1 MIKAVIFDMDGT
13 LLDSERIGLKAWQ
26 YVIDKYSLPFD
37 LSLPY
42 RSIGLNYTS
51 MQNLFLTELGDDY
64 PFEKYWKYVKQKFSE
79 YEEKNGIPVKQGF
92 NELCTY
98 LKANKIGM
106 YVATSTYHASAAKE
120 LEHSGVL
127 GYFDGIIGGD
137 EITKGKPDP
146 EIFIKAA
153 ELSGYNKENCLVIED
168 STNGLKAGINS
179 GIRTVYIK
187 DIVDVPSEI
196 ADKAYAKCE
205 ALDDVINVIKNDI

>member
-1 MIKAVIFDMDGT
+1 MIRAVIFDMDGT
-13 LLDSERIGLKAWQ
+13 LLDSERIVLKAWQ

-42 RSIGLNYTS
+42 RSIGLNYAS
-51 MQNLFLTELGDDY
+51 MKTLFLSELGEDY
-64 PFEKYWKYVKQKFSE
+64 PFDKYWGYAKQYLQNAKRRTA
-79 YEEKNGIPVKQGF
+79 YPVKAGF
-92 NELCTY
+92 DELCTY

-120 LEHSGVL
+120 LEHSGIL

-146 EIFIKAA
+146 EIFIKSA
-153 ELSGYNKENCLVIED
+153 EKTGFVKSECLIVED
-168 STNGLKAGINS
+168 SSNGLRAGIAS
-179 GIRTVYIK
+179 GIRTVFIK

-196 ADKAYAKCE
+196 TDKIFARC
-205 ALDDVINVIKNDI
+205 DDLSGVIDIITEID

>member
-1 MIKAVIFDMDGT
+1 MIRAVIFDMDGT
-13 LLDSERIGLKAWQ
+13 LLDSERIVLKAWQ

-42 RSIGLNYTS
+42 RSIGLNYDS
-51 MQNLFLTELGDDY
+51 MKTLFLSELGEDY
-64 PFEKYWKYVKQKFSE
+64 PFDKYWGYAKQYLQNAKRRTA
-79 YEEKNGIPVKQGF
+79 YPVKAGF
-92 NELCTY
+92 DELCTY

-120 LEHSGVL
+120 LEHSGIL

-153 ELSGYNKENCLVIED
+153 KLSGYSKGNCLVIED
-168 STNGLKAGINS
+168 STNGLKAGISS
-179 GIRTVYIK
+179 GIKTVYIK
-187 DIVDVPSEI
+187 DIVDVPTEI
-196 ADKAYAKCE
+196 TDKAYAKCG
-205 ALDDVINVIKNDI
+205 ALDGVINIIKNEI

>member
-42 RSIGLNYTS
+42 RSIGLNYDS
-51 MQNLFLTELGDDY
+51 MKTLFLSELGEDY
-64 PFEKYWKYVKQKFSE
+64 PFDKYWGYAKQYFAE

-92 NELCTY
+92 DELCTY
-98 LKANKIGM
+98 LKANK
-106 YVATSTYHASAAKE
+106 V
-120 LEHSGVL
+120 

-137 EITKGKPDP
+137 EITRGKPDP
-146 EIFIKAA
+146 EIFITAA
-153 ELSGYNKENCLVIED
+153 EKTGFDKSECLIVED
-168 STNGLKAGINS
+168 SSNGLSAGIAS
-179 GIRTVYIK
+179 GIRTVFIK

-196 ADKAYAKCE
+196 TEKVFASC
-205 ALDDVINVIKNDI
+205 DDLSGVIGIITQIR

>member
-13 LLDSERIGLKAWQ
+13 LLDSERIGLKAWE

-64 PFEKYWKYVKQKFSE
+64 PFEKYWKCVKQKFSE

-120 LEHSGVL
+120 LEHSGIL

-196 ADKAYAKCE
+196 ANKAYAKCE

>member
-42 RSIGLNYTS
+42 RSIGLNYDS
-51 MQNLFLTELGDDY
+51 MKTLFLSELGKDY
-64 PFEKYWKYVKQKFSE
+64 PFDKYRGYAKRYFSE

-92 NELCTY
+92 DELCTY
-98 LKANKIGM
+98 LKANKVGM

-120 LEHSGVL
+120 LEHSGIL

-137 EITKGKPDP
+137 EITRGKPDP
-146 EIFIKAA
+146 EIFITPPKRRALTSRNVL
-153 ELSGYNKENCLVIED
+153 LSR
-168 STNGLKAGINS
+168 TAQTAS
-179 GIRTVYIK
+179 GQ
-187 DIVDVPSEI
+187 
-196 ADKAYAKCE
+196 A
-205 ALDDVINVIKNDI
+205 

>member
-51 MQNLFLTELGDDY
+51 MEQLFRSELGNDF
-64 PFEKYWKYVKQKFSE
+64 PFETYWKYTKQRFNE
-79 YEEKNGIPVKQGF
+79 IEEESGIPVKQGF
-92 NELCTY
+92 DKLCDY
-98 LKANKIGM
+98 LKANNIGM

-120 LEHSGVL
+120 LEHSGIL

-137 EITKGKPDP
+137 EINKGKPDP
-146 EIFIKAA
+146 EIFIKSA
-153 ELSGYNKENCLVIED
+153 EKTGFEKAQCLIVED
-168 STNGLKAGINS
+168 SSNGLKAGIAS
-179 GIRTVYIK
+179 GMRTVFIK

-196 ADKAYAKCE
+196 TDKVFARC
-205 ALDDVINVIKNDI
+205 DDLSGVIGIITQIR

>member
-13 LLDSERIGLKAWQ
+13 LLDSEKIGLKAWQ

-51 MQNLFLTELGDDY
+51 MKSLFLGELGEDY
-64 PFEKYWKYVKQKFSE
+64 PFDKYWNHAKQYFAE

-92 NELCTY
+92 SELCAY
-98 LKANKIGM
+98 LKANNIAM
-106 YVATSTYHASAAKE
+106 YVATSTYHTSAAKE
-120 LEHSGVL
+120 LEHSDIR

-153 ELSGYNKENCLVIED
+153 ELSGYSKENCLVIED
-168 STNGLKAGINS
+168 STNGLKAGISS
-179 GIRTVYIK
+179 GIKTVYIK

-196 ADKAYAKCE
+196 TDKAYAKCE
-205 ALDDVINVIKNDI
+205 ALDGVIDIIKNEV

>member
-13 LLDSERIGLKAWQ
+13 LLDSERIGLKVWQ

-64 PFEKYWKYVKQKFSE
+64 PFEKYWKCVKQKFSE

-120 LEHSGVL
+120 LEHSGIL

>member
-64 PFEKYWKYVKQKFSE
+64 PFEKYWKCVKQKFSE